1 MQKDSELS
9 VPNQWL
15 ETLASPRGFVKENRS
30 VFLKSKG
37 EEFIIHTFGAWGGA
51 DNTVHELAITQ
62 NILDI
67 VLDEAKKAQADK
79 VTRIN
84 LVIGELSGV
93 VSDSVLFYFDFLKK
107 GNAAEEATIDFRLVP
122 VELRCRDCLT
132 NFTPKDSAWTC
143 PNCQSTNFDLI
154 TGRECYVESIEVG
167 Q

>member
-1 MQKDSELS
+1 
-9 VPNQWL
+9 
-15 ETLASPRGFVKENRS
+15 
-30 VFLKSKG
+30 
-37 EEFIIHTFGAWGGA
+37 
-51 DNTVHELAITQ
+51 VHELAITQ

-84 LVIGELSGV
+84 LVIGELTGI

-122 VELRCRDCLT
+122 VELRCRDCQT
-132 NFTPKDSAWTC
+132 NFSPKDSAWVC

>member
-1 MQKDSELS
+1 MHELS
-9 VPNQWL
+9 
-15 ETLASPRGFVKENRS
+15 
-30 VFLKSKG
+30 
-37 EEFIIHTFGAWGGA
+37 
-51 DNTVHELAITQ
+51 ITQ

-67 VLDEAKKAQADK
+67 VLNEAKKAQADK

-84 LVIGELSGV
+84 LVIGELSGI

-122 VELRCRDCLT
+122 VELRCRDCLA
-132 NFTPKDSAWTC
+132 NFNPKDSAWVC
-143 PNCQSTNFDLI
+143 PNCQGTNFDLI